1 MNNRLIGNRASVTG
15 IWKRVGI
22 LAAVF
27 VVAVIVISAVT
38 NRGSDDLTVDLEAA
52 TLPRVHFLVVYHVVW
67 LCGLWNCFHGI
78 T

>member
-52 TLPRVHFLVVYHVVW
+52 TLPRVHFLVEDQEVNALVGYKD
-67 LCGLWNCFHGI
+67 
-78 T
+78 

>member
-52 TLPRVHFLVVYHVVW
+52 TLPRYISW
-67 LCGLWNCFHGI
+67 WKI
-78 T
+78 RK